1 MADAKAVEP
10 NRTSRR
16 LLLFLILLLLVF
28 LAGFVPM
35 WIKQRDEAAL
45 RIKAEHSLAILRLE
59 NDLGSAAIDARRAS
73 YEAARQEASA
83 FFTAARYEIDQRNN
97 SSLSEP
103 QRHAL
108 TPLLA
113 GRDDV
118 ITLLARSD
126 PASADSLS
134 NLYVA
139 LRKAL
144 GI

>member
-1 MADAKAVEP
+1 MADANVAEP
-10 NRTSRR
+10 HRASRR
-16 LLLFLILLLLVF
+16 VLIFLILLLLVF

-35 WIKQRDEAAL
+35 WIQERDQAAL
-45 RIKAEHSLAILRLE
+45 RLKAERSLALTRLE
-59 NDLGSAAIDARRAS
+59 NDLGSAAIDARRGS

-83 FFTAARYEIDQRNN
+83 FFTAASYEIGQRGN

-103 QRHAL
+103 RRDAL
-108 TPLLA
+108 ASLLA

-126 PASADSLS
+126 PAAADKLSSL
-134 NLYVA
+134 YAA